1 MDTTRS
7 FPTSRPRRLRSQE
20 FLRNLVAEH
29 RLSPHDLVAPMFVC
43 ENDEKDLAIEG
54 MPGVKRIPLNKLAT
68 KVSRIHKLG
77 IPAVALFP
85 VVPPHLKSKYSA
97 EAYNPNNLIARAI
110 AIIKRSSPNLG
121 IITDVALDPYSSDG
135 QDGITNAAGEIIND
149 ATLDALSRQALC
161 LAEAGSDI
169 VAPSDMMDG
178 RVGAIRKALDTNK
191 YEHLPILA
199 YTAKYASSL
208 YGPFRSA
215 VGSAASLGKSN
226 KLTYQ
231 MFPANSQEAL
241 YEAALDLQ
249 EGADMLM
256 VKPGNIYADIIW
268 RLRQAYNAPI
278 FAYQVSGE
286 FSMLSHLGGTKP
298 EQRNKVVME
307 SLIAL
312 KRAGASAILTYFAE
326 EAAALLQQ

>member
-1 MDTTRS
+1 MSSTRS
-7 FPTSRPRRLRSQE
+7 FPTSRPRRLRSKK
-20 FLRNLVAEH
+20 FLRKLVAEH
-29 RLSPHDLVAPMFVC
+29 QLSPHDLVAPLFVC
-43 ENDEKDLAIEG
+43 ENNEKNLAIDG
-54 MPGVKRIPLNKLAT
+54 MPAVQRIPLNKLAS

-85 VVPPHLKSKYSA
+85 VVPVHLKSRYSS
-97 EAYNPNNLIARAI
+97 EAFNPNNLIARAI
-110 AIIKRSSPNLG
+110 TAIKKVTPDLG
-121 IITDVALDPYSSDG
+121 VITDVALDPYSIDG
-135 QDGITNAAGEIIND
+135 QDGITNVAGDIIND

-161 LAEAGSDI
+161 LAAAGSDV

-178 RVGAIRKALDTNK
+178 RVGAIRTTLDKHN
-191 YEHLPILA
+191 YQNLPILA

-215 VGSAASLGKSN
+215 VGSAGNLGNSN

-241 YEAALDLQ
+241 YEASLDLQ
-249 EGADMLM
+249 EGADMIM
-256 VKPGNIYADIIW
+256 VKPGNLYADIIW
-268 RLRQAYNAPI
+268 RLSQECNAPI

-286 FSMLSHLGGTKP
+286 YSMLSHLGGTDP
-298 EQRNKVVME
+298 EQRAKIIME
-307 SLIAL
+307 SLISL

-326 EAAALLQQ
+326 EAATLLS